1 MMPSVIPGFIKTW
14 TISPNNAFTSGGVSI
29 SNDNLNFMIVF
40 VNWLLANGWTCGGSG
55 TGTTG
60 GTYAYGAH
68 GTPGTSL
75 WVAIASFGGSAW
87 IRLVNSTMGIELLI
101 QEGATY
107 QFSCLASYLGFTGGG
122 GSVSATVA
130 PTATDSFNCKAS
142 GAGATV
148 WFNAV
153 MFSGKYHTWKS
164 SDGYVNHFVLYVNS
178 VPVFHLHVEKPV
190 NAVAG
195 FPSAVVGLRD
205 QAGGTT
211 TNVDT
216 IAQWAN
222 WNSSW
227 TTYFASAIRYLTY
240 AQVVTGATVSQGAV
254 AIQAITAIDLLDG
267 NWNITP
273 MGCAANIAS
282 YAGLYFWFADL
293 WLIAS
298 SLQEG
303 CLMPSTAPYQVVVV
317 GDMLMP
323 WLNSSVAMQVS

>member
-130 PTATDSFNCKAS
+130 PTATDSFNCKSSTAAAS
-142 GAGATV
+142 V
-148 WFNAV
+148 WFNGA

-178 VPVFHLHVEKPV
+178 VPVFHFHAEKPV
-190 NAVAG
+190 NAVPG
-195 FPSAVVGLRD
+195 FPSAVVGVRD
-205 QAGGTT
+205 QSGGTT
-211 TNVDT
+211 TNVDI

-222 WNSSW
+222 YPAEWFAYFSS
-227 TTYFASAIRYLTY
+227 AARNLSY
-240 AQVVTGATVSQGAV
+240 AQVSIGPTSTLGAV
-254 AIQAITAIDLLDG
+254 NVQAITAIDLLDG

-273 MGCAANIAS
+273 MGCAANITA

-323 WLNSSVAMQVS
+323 WLNSSVTMQVS